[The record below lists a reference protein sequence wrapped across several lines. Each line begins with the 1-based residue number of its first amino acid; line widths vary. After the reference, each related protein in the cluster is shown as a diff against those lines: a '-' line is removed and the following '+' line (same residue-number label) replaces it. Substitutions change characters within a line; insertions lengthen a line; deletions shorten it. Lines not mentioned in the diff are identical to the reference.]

1 MVTKFLL
8 SLLKKRLLLKNIAVE
23 NSAFCEIFFPKREP
37 FMSLFTSKDAFSPFY
52 FSLFD
57 SLHHSK

>member
-23 NSAFCEIFFPKREP
+23 NSAFCEIFFPKREH
-37 FMSLFTSKDAFSPFY
+37 FMSLFIPKDAFILFL
-52 FSLFD
+52 FQLIRLITSL
-57 SLHHSK
+57 

>member
-23 NSAFCEIFFPKREP
+23 ISAFCEIFFPKREP
-37 FMSLFTSKDAFSPFY
+37 FMSLFTSKMPFPPFY

>member
-37 FMSLFTSKDAFSPFY
+37 FMSLFTSKDAFSPF
-52 FSLFD
+52 LFR
-57 SLHHSK
+57 LIRLITPL

>member
-23 NSAFCEIFFPKREP
+23 NSAFCEIFFPKREH
-37 FMSLFTSKDAFSPFY
+37 FMSLFPSKDAFSPF
-52 FSLFD
+52 LFQ
-57 SLHHSK
+57 LIRLITPL

>member
-23 NSAFCEIFFPKREP
+23 NSAFCEIFFPKREH
-37 FMSLFTSKDAFSPFY
+37 FMSLFTPKDAFSPF
-52 FSLFD
+52 LFQ
-57 SLHHSK
+57 LIRLITPL